1 MTTRLTSPFAR
12 LLMGAAI
19 LAIGTALTEAAGEQ
33 PGPWKSVL
41 ADDELAAL
49 IAADA
54 KTISATLAKGTPDKK
69 GVAKIRAAA
78 LMIAV
83 YAQGAG
89 ESQNGLRD
97 IALKIGK
104 AARDGKFD
112 DVKNLVAEL
121 KPGAASPGAKSG
133 AVALQDLFDLEEL
146 MQQFKPERGGGIELE
161 KALQT
166 AAKKRAALTPNEIK
180 AIVPVLLRIAAIAQ
194 PCEAFAPAKDE
205 GKKTRAQWNTWSK
218 EMGTF
223 ALDAAKLAKSAKPDD
238 KALKAALNKVDAN
251 CTACH
256 NVFRESN

>member
-1 MTTRLTSPFAR
+1 MTHRLANPATRWII
-12 LLMGAAI
+12 GAAI
-19 LAIGTALTEAAGEQ
+19 LAIGTALTEAASEQ
-33 PGPWKSVL
+33 PGPYKAVL
-41 ADDELAAL
+41 TDSELASL

-54 KTISATLAKGTPDKK
+54 KVIGDTLAKGTPDKK

-78 LMIAV
+78 LMVAT

-97 IALKIGK
+97 VALKIGT
-104 AARDGKFD
+104 AAREGKFD
-112 DVKNLVAEL
+112 EVKKLVAEL

-133 AVALQDLFDLEEL
+133 AVALHELFDLEEL

-180 AIVPVLLRIAAIAQ
+180 AIVPVLLRIAVIAQ
-194 PCEAFAPAKDE
+194 PCEAFAPAKVE
-205 GKKTRAQWNTWSK
+205 GKKTRAQWNKWSQ

-223 ALDAAKLAKSAKPDD
+223 ALDAAKLAKAAKPDD